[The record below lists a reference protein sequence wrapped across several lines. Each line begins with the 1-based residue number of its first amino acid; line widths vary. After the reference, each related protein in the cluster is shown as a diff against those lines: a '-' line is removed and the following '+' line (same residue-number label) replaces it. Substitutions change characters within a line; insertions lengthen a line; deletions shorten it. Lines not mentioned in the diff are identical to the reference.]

1 MENIKGAKSVITCDM
16 EGVIEIMNEG
26 AEKIFGYKKE
36 ELIGHKRV
44 SLFSPGEIVL
54 QNVAGWLATAVKE
67 GEYIGKTYFIN
78 KNKEKINA
86 KIRITPTFANGKD
99 QPQTGYCGV
108 TEVIE
113 EEVDVPIK
121 FATKM
126 IKGLAITRMPFTS
139 ASILPLLVVGAY
151 CYGIGANVSWGL
163 FGLTILGILI
173 THLAMNVF
181 NDYFDVKDGTDE
193 ANAEY
198 FQQVSGG
205 SRAIELGLISLS
217 GTKKLGVILLL
228 IACLIGGYIT
238 YEVAQTHT
246 ENLKWVVGIGLSG
259 LFLGYFYTARPLRLV
274 ARQGLGEFAIFLAF
288 GPLLTLGTAFAV
300 YGGDLFGTNVATEP
314 GMNHF
319 LNCILLGVPLGLL
332 TTNILLINEFPDM
345 KSDAKT
351 GKNHLVVT
359 FGKKASRWI
368 YLTFLLLATGSSLYL
383 YMELTHVSL
392 LIPTIF
398 CLLFGLYIFKHIL
411 QHYEL
416 RSLVDANWKTIGLQA
431 LYSMILCACFIDWN
445 ATWQWIT
452 SSFGGA

>member
-16 EGVIEIMNEG
+16 EGVIETMNEG
-26 AEKIFGYKKE
+26 AEKIFGYPKE

-67 GEYIGKTYFIN
+67 GEYTGKTYFIN
-78 KNKEKINA
+78 KDKERINA

-113 EEVDVPIK
+113 EEVNVPIK

-139 ASILPLLVVGAY
+139 ASILPILVVGAY
-151 CYGIGANVSWGL
+151 CYGTGAPISWVL
-163 FGLTILGILI
+163 FGLTIFGILI
-173 THLAMNVF
+173 AHLAMNVI

-205 SRAIELGLISLS
+205 SRAIELGLISLN
-217 GTKKLGVILLL
+217 GTKMLGLFLLGIASGVGGAL
-228 IACLIGGYIT
+228 IYKVYTCNPENFNAIIT
-238 YEVAQTHT
+238 IA
-246 ENLKWVVGIGLSG
+246 LSG

-274 ARQGLGEFAIFLAF
+274 ARKGLGELSIFLAF
-288 GPLLTLGTAFAV
+288 GPLLTLGVGYAIFQ
-300 YGGDLFGTNVATEP
+300 GDLYSTMNSEGI
-314 GMNHF
+314 NHF
-319 LNCILLGVPLGLL
+319 LNLILLGIPLGLL

-368 YLTFLLLATGSSLYL
+368 YFVILLLAVGSSAYL
-383 YMELTHVSL
+383 YYELDQQSMSNIFI
-392 LIPTIF
+392 LIPTGF

-411 QHYEL
+411 KHYEL
-416 RSLVDANWKTIGLQA
+416 RTLASANWKTIGLQA
-431 LYSMILCACFIDWN
+431 IYAIMLCATLI
-445 ATWQWIT
+445 
-452 SSFGGA
+452 FGFSAAV